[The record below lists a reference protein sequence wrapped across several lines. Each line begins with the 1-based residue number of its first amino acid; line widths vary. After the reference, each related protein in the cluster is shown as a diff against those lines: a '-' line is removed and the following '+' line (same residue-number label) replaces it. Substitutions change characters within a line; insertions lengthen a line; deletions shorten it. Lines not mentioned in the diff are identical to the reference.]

1 MLVVHDMAPICHP
14 VALSLPFSIGINEL
28 VTPIARPE
36 SSTPHT
42 GTKIDPSEAIA
53 ATEQELWF
61 GDGSIRAYL
70 GNHKSPL

>member
-53 ATEQELWF
+53 ATE
-61 GDGSIRAYL
+61 
-70 GNHKSPL
+70 